1 MNLLLLTP
9 LLLALADILTIQLL
23 LLLAHLT
30 SNPTLEYYGR
40 ALASFTALALSALYG
55 TLTSAF
61 LNIFGYGGLGQW
73 TTARCFKWMMWFFAG
88 VWME

>member
-1 MNLLLLTP
+1 MNP
-9 LLLALADILTIQLL
+9 LLLALVLLPLADILTVQLL

-40 ALASFTALALSALYG
+40 ALASFTALALCALYG
-55 TLTSAF
+55 TLASAF

-73 TTARCFKWMMWFFAG
+73 TTARCF
-88 VWME
+88 